1 MNKYFDYAATAL
13 PNIEV
18 IKRLL
23 ELYPKEYLFGNPSS
37 NHNNGINAKVLLEN
51 ARKLIAESLKCQ
63 SSEIYFTSGGSESD
77 NFALKGFMSNFE
89 TNAELIT
96 STIEHPAILN
106 TCKELEK
113 IGYKV
118 KYIKPDDYGYID
130 VKDIEEQITTNT
142 KLISIMSV
150 NNEFGVIE
158 PIKEIAKLAHKHNIV
173 FHSDM
178 VQGVGLY
185 NIDLSNIDMASFSGH
200 KFGAIKG
207 TGILYK
213 KDNIILNPI
222 IQGGGQEKGL
232 RSGTEN
238 VFGALDMAHCLQDTI
253 KKKWNKETINN
264 IRQWIDNLSAEL
276 FEYCKEKIAFISF
289 HECIAN
295 CLTIAFKNIDSRTL
309 QLLLSQEGYCVSIG
323 SACHSNSA
331 ETSYVMKEIGLP
343 EEFQNGVIRIT
354 VPPETTEK
362 DIKNLG
368 IVLIQKLKYLYESE

>member
-1 MNKYFDYAATAL
+1 MNKYFDYSATAL

-18 IKRLL
+18 IQLLL
-23 ELYPKEYLFGNPSS
+23 EVLPKEYLFGNPSS
-37 NHNNGINAKVLLEN
+37 NHDNGINAKILLEN
-51 ARKLIAESLKCQ
+51 ARKLIAESLHCQ

-77 NFALKGFMSNFE
+77 NLALKGFMSNFE
-89 TNAELIT
+89 KNAELIT

-113 IGYKV
+113 IGYKI
-118 KYIKPDDYGYID
+118 KYIKPDSYGYINI
-130 VKDIEEQITTNT
+130 KDIEEQITTNT

-158 PIKEIAKLAHKHNIV
+158 PINEIAKLAHKHNII

-185 NIDLSNIDMASFSGH
+185 NINVSNIDMASFSGH

-238 VFGALDMAHCLQDTI
+238 VFGAIDMAYCLQNTI
-253 KKKWNKETINN
+253 NKKWNKETINN
-264 IRQWIDNLSAEL
+264 IKKWINNLSTEL
-276 FEYCKEKIAFISF
+276 FEYFKEKIVFISF
-289 HECIAN
+289 DGCISN

-323 SACHSNSA
+323 SACHSNSTD
-331 ETSYVMKEIGLP
+331 TSYVMKEIGLP
-343 EEFQNGVIRIT
+343 KEFQNGVIRIT
-354 VPPETTEK
+354 VPPETSEE